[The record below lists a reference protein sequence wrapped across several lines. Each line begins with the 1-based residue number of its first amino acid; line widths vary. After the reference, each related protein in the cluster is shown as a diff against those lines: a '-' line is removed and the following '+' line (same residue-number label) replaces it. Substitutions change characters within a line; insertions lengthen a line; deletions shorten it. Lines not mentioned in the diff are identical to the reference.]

1 MLRPFAACYICNVSV
16 VVMFLFFFFQAVMEI
31 YNMYRP
37 QLSAKNTLV
46 LFDALHGVA
55 LHAHSVNSNSILRSR
70 LQELG
75 PMTQMQ
81 DPPLLRLE
89 NESYQ
94 ICLTFLQ
101 NLVTD
106 ESKEA
111 GEEEEEEIE
120 SLLVKTCQEVLN
132 FYIETSSSAKKQ
144 QSESSRGSGYRWRIP
159 LGSGKRRELAARA
172 PLIVATL
179 QAMCTLEEASF
190 EKNMKSLFPL
200 LASLISCEHGSSE
213 VQVAL
218 ADMLGLSVGPVL
230 LQWC

>member
-1 MLRPFAACYICNVSV
+1 MIVIH
-16 VVMFLFFFFQAVMEI
+16 FLLWQAVMEI

-55 LHAHSVNSNSILRSR
+55 LHAHSVNSNSTLRSR

-106 ESKEA
+106 KTRKA
-111 GEEEEEEIE
+111 EEEEEEVE
-120 SLLVKTCQEVLN
+120 SLLVNVCQEVLD
-132 FYIETSSSAKKQ
+132 FYIETSSSAKTSTSAKKQ
-144 QSESSRGSGYRWRIP
+144 QSESSRTSEYRWRIP

-179 QAMCTLEEASF
+179 QAICTLEDASF
-190 EKNMKSLFPL
+190 EKNLKCLFPL
-200 LASLISCEHGSSE
+200 LASLICCEHGSSE
-213 VQVAL
+213 VQIAL

>member
-1 MLRPFAACYICNVSV
+1 
-16 VVMFLFFFFQAVMEI
+16 MEI
-31 YNMYRP
+31 YNIYRP

-55 LHAHSVNSNSILRSR
+55 LHAHGINSNAILRSR

-101 NLVTD
+101 DLVADKIKVAEED
-106 ESKEA
+106 EK
-111 GEEEEEEIE
+111 IE
-120 SLLVKTCQEVLN
+120 SLLVNICQEVLN
-132 FYIETSSSAKKQ
+132 FYIETSSFAKKQ
-144 QSESSRGSGYRWRIP
+144 QSESSRASEYRWRIP

-179 QAMCTLEEASF
+179 HAICTLEEASF
-190 EKNMKSLFPL
+190 EKNLKCLFPL
-200 LASLISCEHGSSE
+200 LASLISCEHGSNE
-213 VQVAL
+213 VQIAL
-218 ADMLGLSVGPVL
+218 ADMLGLSVGPIL

>member
-1 MLRPFAACYICNVSV
+1 
-16 VVMFLFFFFQAVMEI
+16 
-31 YNMYRP
+31 MYRP

-106 ESKEA
+106 KNKDA
-111 GEEEEEEIE
+111 EEEEEIE
-120 SLLVKTCQEVLN
+120 SLLVNICQEVLN

-144 QSESSRGSGYRWRIP
+144 QSESSRVSEYRWRIP

-179 QAMCTLEEASF
+179 QAICTLEEASF
-190 EKNMKSLFPL
+190 EKNLKCLFPL
-200 LASLISCEHGSSE
+200 LASLICCEHGSNE
-213 VQVAL
+213 VQIAL